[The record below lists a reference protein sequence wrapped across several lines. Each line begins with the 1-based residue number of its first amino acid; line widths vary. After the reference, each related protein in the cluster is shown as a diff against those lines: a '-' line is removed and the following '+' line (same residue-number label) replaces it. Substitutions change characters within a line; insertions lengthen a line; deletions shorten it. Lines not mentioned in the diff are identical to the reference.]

1 MRFSFIMGLA
11 AVGALFLVAGCGPV
25 STDRYVPAEQTSR
38 QALEAALTAWQ
49 NGQKPDEVTTGPP
62 AVRVVDSWWSAGAKL
77 AQFQIVGEESG
88 SGPTFFSVR
97 LTVKGKSRTTERTVR
112 YVVVGRDPLW
122 VYREEDFRTQNA
134 GM

>member
-1 MRFSFIMGLA
+1 MRFSFVVWP
-11 AVGALFLVAGCGPV
+11 AVIGALVLLSGCGGG
-25 STDRYVPAEQTSR
+25 STARYVPAEQTSR

-49 NGQKPDEVTTGPP
+49 NGQKPDEVTAGPP

-77 AQFQIVGEESG
+77 SQFQILGEETG
-88 SGPTFFSVR
+88 DGPTFFSVH
-97 LTVKGKSRTTERTVR
+97 LVVKGKSKTTERTVR

-122 VYREEDFRTQNA
+122 VYREEDFKTQTA